1 MNRIEFQPKTS
12 RLEAFSDG
20 VFAIIVTIMVF
31 DVKIP
36 VLGSHPNADELSS
49 VFSALAPKFFS
60 FIISFLVVAVFWV
73 HHHQLF
79 HSIECTDRKLLWYNN
94 ILLLFLSLIP
104 ATAAFLGN
112 SPRLPI
118 AVALYGGVLLLSSLS
133 ALLMYRYAA
142 LGSGLMDARI
152 QLSERKRT
160 LRKYWIAPML
170 YALGIIVAW
179 PWPIVSLA
187 IYVVILVAFLLPE
200 RLFMVAAEDVETNLK
215 PRDK

>member
-1 MNRIEFQPKTS
+1 MQRIEFKPKTS

-31 DVKIP
+31 DVKLP
-36 VLGSHPNADELSS
+36 ALGSNPSPAELSS
-49 VFSALAPKFFS
+49 AFTAVAPRSFS
-60 FIISFLVVAVFWV
+60 FIISFLVVAIFWV

-94 ILLLFLSLIP
+94 FLLFFLSLIP

-118 AVALYGGVLLLSSLS
+118 AVALYGAVLLLSSLS

-152 QLSERKRT
+152 QRSERKRT
-160 LRKYWIAPML
+160 LRKYRIAPVL
-170 YALGIIVAW
+170 YGLAIIVSW
-179 PWPIVSLA
+179 PSPLVSLT
-187 IYVVILVAFLLPE
+187 IYVAILIAFLLPE
-200 RLFMVAAEDVETNLK
+200 RLFLDVGEALENK
-215 PRDK
+215 S

>member
-1 MNRIEFQPKTS
+1 MHLTEFQPKTN

-31 DVKIP
+31 DIKLP
-36 VLGSHPNADELSS
+36 ALGSHPSPTELTNAFTA
-49 VFSALAPKFFS
+49 VAPRFFS
-60 FIISFLVVAVFWV
+60 FLISFLVVAIFWV

-79 HSIECTDRKLLWYNN
+79 HSIDCTDRKLLWHNN

-142 LGSGLMDARI
+142 LGGGLMDARI
-152 QLSERKRT
+152 QISERNRT

-187 IYVVILVAFLLPE
+187 IYVVILIAFLLPE
-200 RLFMVAAEDVETNLK
+200 RLFMVAAEDVENES
-215 PRDK
+215 

>member
-31 DVKIP
+31 DVKLP
-36 VLGSHPNADELSS
+36 PLGSQPSPAELSS
-49 VFSALAPKFFS
+49 AFAALAPKFFS
-60 FIISFLVVAVFWV
+60 FIISFLVVAAFWA

-79 HSIECTDRKLLWYNN
+79 HSVERTDRKLLWHNN

-118 AVALYGGVLLLSSLS
+118 AVALYGAVLLLSSLS

-142 LGSGLMDARI
+142 LGSELMDSRI
-152 QLSERKRT
+152 HRSERVRT
-160 LRKYWIAPML
+160 LRKYWIAPIF
-170 YALGIIVAW
+170 YTIAIVISW
-179 PWPIVSLA
+179 PWPLISLA
-187 IYVVILVAFLLPE
+187 IYVIILIAFLLPE
-200 RLFMVAAEDVETNLK
+200 RLWMDAGAEAES
-215 PRDK
+215 

>member
-36 VLGSHPNADELSS
+36 VLGSHPNAAELSS

-73 HHHQLF
+73 HHHQLV

-104 ATAAFLGN
+104 ASAAFLGN

-118 AVALYGGVLLLSSLS
+118 AVALYGMVLLLSSLA

-142 LGSGLMDARI
+142 LGSGLMDSRI
-152 QLSERKRT
+152 QVFERRRT
-160 LRKYWIAPML
+160 LRKYWIAPCL
-170 YALGIIVAW
+170 YAFAISVAW
-179 PWPIVSLA
+179 SWPFFSLV
-187 IYVVILVAFLLPE
+187 IYVVILIAFLLPE
-200 RLFMVAAEDVETNLK
+200 RLFMIAAEDAGNES
-215 PRDK
+215 

>member
-1 MNRIEFQPKTS
+1 MHLTELQPKTN

-31 DVKIP
+31 DIKLP
-36 VLGSHPNADELSS
+36 ALGSHPSPAELTNAFTT
-49 VFSALAPKFFS
+49 VAPRFFS
-60 FIISFLVVAVFWV
+60 FLISFLVVAVFWA

-79 HSIECTDRKLLWYNN
+79 HSIECTDRKLLWHNN

-133 ALLMYRYAA
+133 ALLMNRYVA

-160 LRKYWIAPML
+160 LRKYWIAPTL
-170 YALGIIVAW
+170 YALGIVVAW
-179 PWPIVSLA
+179 PWPFVSLA
-187 IYVVILVAFLLPE
+187 IYVVILIAFLLPE
-200 RLFMVAAEDVETNLK
+200 RLFVVAAEDVEKSLK
-215 PRDK
+215 LPDK

>member
-1 MNRIEFQPKTS
+1 MQLTEFQPKTN

-31 DVKIP
+31 DVKLP
-36 VLGSHPNADELSS
+36 ALGSHPSPTELDNAFTS
-49 VFSALAPKFFS
+49 VAPRFFS
-60 FIISFLVVAVFWV
+60 FVISFLVVAVFWV

-79 HSIECTDRKLLWYNN
+79 HSIERTDRRLLWHNN
-94 ILLLFLSLIP
+94 ALLLFLSLIP

-118 AVALYGGVLLLSSLS
+118 AVALYGGVLLLSSLC

-142 LGSGLMDARI
+142 FGSGLMDGRI

-170 YALGIIVAW
+170 YGLGIAVAW
-179 PWPIVSLA
+179 PWPVVSLA
-187 IYVVILVAFLLPE
+187 IYVVILIAFLLPE
-200 RLFMVAAEDVETNLK
+200 RLVMVTAEDVEKLLK
-215 PRDK
+215 LPDK